1 MKRKFLIISF
11 FFFFEIVHIFPA
23 DTRWYYDYSKGYS
36 GYARADYLGTPKNIN
51 LSKLANECEQHLRN
65 IGVTISGYCEKLSK
79 AESFLMW
86 SALEEYDYYQN
97 EIYLVTIQQ
106 GKQILQLYVVIKDD
120 GNSVDWYGGWYVWD
134 PS

>member
-1 MKRKFLIISF
+1 MKRKILIISF

-23 DTRWYYDYSKGYS
+23 DMRWYSDYSKGYS
-36 GYARADYLGTPKNIN
+36 GYAGADYIGTTKNIN
-51 LSKLANECEQHLRN
+51 PSKFANEGEQRLRN
-65 IGVTISGYCEKLSK
+65 IGVTISRYCEKLSK

-86 SALEEYDYYQN
+86 SALEQYDYYQN
-97 EIYLVTIQQ
+97 EIYSVTIQQ
-106 GKQILQLYVVIKDD
+106 GKQILQLIVVIKDD